1 MNETTTPAST
11 PCPNCKGRGGWDE
24 PEDCIVCEV
33 CGGSGRVRNDTSTP
47 PAPSAGSG
55 PENPAVEHIRDAL
68 AYVRPLLFVISED
81 SGEPPWRRAK
91 ADRAIAKLD
100 AAMLAMD
107 GLSNTERSGGGQ

>member
-1 MNETTTPAST
+1 MNDNTKNFNDWWEETGQHLPLNPLDTAREAWDAASAVRSSPTP
-11 PCPNCKGRGGWDE
+11 
-24 PEDCIVCEV
+24 
-33 CGGSGRVRNDTSTP
+33 TP

-68 AYVRPLLFVISED
+68 AYVRPLVFVISED
-81 SGEPPWRRAK
+81 GGEPPWRRAK
-91 ADRAIAKLD
+91 ADRSIAKLD